1 MDERTQAE
9 ATRIA
14 AGRAKKVEAEVE
26 AEVGR
31 RARAQGRR
39 AAAVAEVA
47 GRRARAESAQRRAE
61 AEAAAR
67 DAAAAH
73 RAAQAHAVATT
84 LARGGEV
91 IIMRPIYFIRDSPY
105 KNRGGGIREINF
117 TAHGCHAQI
126 AEEASTRVEVEG
138 KTAADDDD
146 EQLSDSSGDECR
158 PLLARPLL
166 DPTMFR
172 A

>member
-1 MDERTQAE
+1 LDERTQAE

-84 LARGGEV
+84 LAWGGVV
-91 IIMRPIYFIRDSPY
+91 IILRNIYLIRDS
-105 KNRGGGIREINF
+105 
-117 TAHGCHAQI
+117 Q
-126 AEEASTRVEVEG
+126 
-138 KTAADDDD
+138 
-146 EQLSDSSGDECR
+146 
-158 PLLARPLL
+158 
-166 DPTMFR
+166 
-172 A
+172 